1 MRRPKAITDYYGH
14 EVTVEDLMGSPGPV
28 VDVAIDGVD
37 ALRFTAEGA
46 ADLADELLRAA
57 GWPERATRP

>member
-1 MRRPKAITDYYGH
+1 MSVTDYYGR

-28 VDVAIDGVD
+28 VDVAIDGKDV
-37 ALRFTAEGA
+37 LRFTPEGA